1 MPCSVF
7 KWLGHQEKELMR
19 MNMTLSRFYGES
31 SDTNGIILTAFFMV
45 DVKGKYNVLLRW
57 DWIHT
62 NGCVPSTL
70 HQCVMQWVGDDV
82 EVIEADDS
90 VCVAMAEVKCLMGR
104 DLSGYDYI
112 NIGQEGFVPV
122 SIKSTAISR
131 LESLE
136 KMK

>member
-31 SDTNGIILTAFFMV
+31 SDTNGIILTAFFVV

-57 DWIHT
+57 DWIHA
-62 NGCVPSTL
+62 NGCVPLTL

-90 VCVAMAEVKCLMGR
+90 VCVAMAE
-104 DLSGYDYI
+104 
-112 NIGQEGFVPV
+112 P
-122 SIKSTAISR
+122 
-131 LESLE
+131 
-136 KMK
+136 

>member
-31 SDTNGIILTAFFMV
+31 SDTNGIILTVFFVV

-62 NGCVPSTL
+62 NRCVPSTL

>member
-1 MPCSVF
+1 
-7 KWLGHQEKELMR
+7 
-19 MNMTLSRFYGES
+19 
-31 SDTNGIILTAFFMV
+31 
-45 DVKGKYNVLLRW
+45 
-57 DWIHT
+57 
-62 NGCVPSTL
+62 
-70 HQCVMQWVGDDV
+70 
-82 EVIEADDS
+82 
-90 VCVAMAEVKCLMGR
+90 VAMAEVKCLMGR